1 MGGTRGTIITFVV
14 IAASAIALL
23 ATLAWLP
30 PFLIGDTGKLS
41 AKDALD
47 AQSDLRG
54 TVISALGGVLVL
66 GGLIFTARTFLSTR
80 EGQVTDRYTAAV
92 NQLGS
97 DKAQVRL
104 GGIYAL
110 ERIARDSK
118 ADRSTIIEILA
129 AVVREVGHAAD
140 RATRLPEIEA
150 ALTVLSRLPGAGDAR
165 SLDLRDAGLA
175 GIRVAKLAMRG
186 ANLTSAD
193 LANAQLPDADLRGAT
208 LDYVTATEARLSDA
222 KLQGASGTG
231 AIFIGA
237 VLERADLSGSQFP
250 GASFTRTRMAAATLN
265 EANLAGAHFPD
276 ALLTRGKDGKAVRA
290 ARADFTNADLER
302 TTLEGVD
309 LRTAQGLTR
318 AQRDIAYADT
328 ATRWPAAAT

>member
-1 MGGTRGTIITFVV
+1 MEGTRGTTITFLV
-14 IAASAIALL
+14 IATIAIALL

-30 PFLIGDTGKLS
+30 PFLIGDTSKLT

-47 AQSDLRG
+47 AQNDLRG
-54 TVISALGGVLVL
+54 TVISALGGVVVL

-118 ADRSTIIEILA
+118 SDRSTIIEILA
-129 AVVREVGHAAD
+129 ALVREVGHAAD
-140 RATRLPEIEA
+140 RAKRLPEIEA
-150 ALTVLSRLPGAGDAR
+150 ALTVLSRLPGAGEAR

-175 GIRVAKLAMRG
+175 GVRVAKLALRG

-193 LANAQLPDADLRGAT
+193 IANAQLPDADLRGAT

-231 AIFIGA
+231 AIFTGA
-237 VLERADLSGSQFP
+237 ILERADFSGSPFP
-250 GASFTRTRMAAATLN
+250 GAYFTRARMAAATLSD
-265 EANLAGAHFPD
+265 ANLAGAHFPD
-276 ALLTRGKDGKAVRA
+276 ALLTRGEDGKAVRA
-290 ARADFTNADLER
+290 ARANFTNADLER

-309 LRTAQGLTR
+309 LRTAYGLTR
-318 AQRDIAYADT
+318 AQRDIANAD
-328 ATRWPAAAT
+328 ADTRWPAAAT